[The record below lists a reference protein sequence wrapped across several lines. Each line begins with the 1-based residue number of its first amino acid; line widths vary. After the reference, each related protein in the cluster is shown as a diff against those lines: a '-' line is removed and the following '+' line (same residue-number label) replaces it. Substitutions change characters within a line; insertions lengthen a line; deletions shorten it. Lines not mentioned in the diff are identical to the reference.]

1 MNEETNVVA
10 VEEIAAAVQAAGVT
24 GAGGAGFPTHVKFRA
39 QAEIVLANGAEC
51 EPLTHVDKQL
61 MIHHAPQVVAGL
73 RAAIRA
79 TGAERGIIGVKAKSK
94 EAIASLRRELQGAE
108 DITIA
113 ELGNFYPSGDEQV
126 MVYDVLGRIVP
137 EGGIPLDVGVVVNNV
152 ETLYNVSQ
160 ALEGRPVTHKYVTV
174 IGEVARPMTVRV
186 PIGVSIGEVIALAG
200 GATVP
205 NPLVLDGGA
214 MMGHIAG
221 SLDDRVTKRT
231 KILLV
236 LPFEHELSVQ
246 RRRPRSA
253 FELRAISACDQCYF
267 CTDYCPRHAQ
277 GHRIQP
283 HKLILL
289 LASGVP
295 LTDEEMSIAML
306 CCECRTCNY
315 ACPVHLQPADIA
327 IAIKHDLIKGGLKN
341 PYHDQTGVNPF
352 RDFRRVPLNRLQARL
367 GLTRYNLPAPLT
379 DVPATFPCV
388 RLLLHQHTG
397 APARPV
403 VRPGDHVAVGDLV
416 GEIPEGALG
425 ARVHASIAGVVTS
438 VTSEAVTVEANG
450 HG

>member
-174 IGEVARPMTVRV
+174 IGEVARPVTVRV
-186 PIGVSIGEVIALAG
+186 PIGVSIGEVI
-200 GATVP
+200 
-205 NPLVLDGGA
+205 
-214 MMGHIAG
+214 
-221 SLDDRVTKRT
+221 
-231 KILLV
+231 V
-236 LPFEHELSVQ
+236 LPGARLSPTLRA
-246 RRRPRSA
+246 RRRRDDGPHRREPGRPR
-253 FELRAISACDQCYF
+253 DQ
-267 CTDYCPRHAQ
+267 A
-277 GHRIQP
+277 
-283 HKLILL
+283 
-289 LASGVP
+289 
-295 LTDEEMSIAML
+295 
-306 CCECRTCNY
+306 
-315 ACPVHLQPADIA
+315 
-327 IAIKHDLIKGGLKN
+327 
-341 PYHDQTGVNPF
+341 
-352 RDFRRVPLNRLQARL
+352 
-367 GLTRYNLPAPLT
+367 
-379 DVPATFPCV
+379 
-388 RLLLHQHTG
+388 HQD
-397 APARPV
+397 PARPPL
-403 VRPGDHVAVGDLV
+403 RA
-416 GEIPEGALG
+416 
-425 ARVHASIAGVVTS
+425 
-438 VTSEAVTVEANG
+438 
-450 HG
+450 

>member
-1 MNEETNVVA
+1 MSEEANVIA
-10 VEEIAAAVQAAGVT
+10 VKEIAAAVQAAGVT
-24 GAGGAGFPTHVKFRA
+24 GAGGAGFPTHVKFRS

-61 MIHHAPQVVAGL
+61 MIHHAPEVVDGL
-73 RAAIRA
+73 RAAMQA
-79 TGAERGIIGVKAKSK
+79 TGARQGIVCVKSK
-94 EAIASLRRELQGAE
+94 SKDAITAVRQALQGAE

-126 MVYDVLGRIVP
+126 MVYDVLGRVVP
-137 EGGIPLDVGVVVNNV
+137 EGGIPLDVGVVVNNI
-152 ETLYNVSQ
+152 ETLVNVSR
-160 ALEGRPVTHKYVTV
+160 ALQGQPVTHTYITV
-174 IGEVARPMTVRV
+174 AGQVARPATVRV
-186 PIGVSIGEVIALAG
+186 PVGITLGEVIALAG
-200 GATVP
+200 GATVA

-214 MMGHIAG
+214 MMGQIAG
-221 SLDDRVTKRT
+221 GLDDIVTKRT

-236 LPFEHELSVQ
+236 LPVEHELSVE

-277 GHRIQP
+277 GHRIEP
-283 HKLILL
+283 HKLILM

-295 LTDEEMSIAML
+295 LTNDEMSIAML

-341 PYHDQTGVNPF
+341 PYHDQTEVNPF
-352 RDFRRVPLNRLQARL
+352 RDYRRVPLNRLEARL
-367 GLTRYNLPAPLT
+367 GLTRYDAPAPLI
-379 DVPATFPCV
+379 DVEAEFPCV
-388 RLLLHQHTG
+388 RLMLHQHTG

-403 VRPGDHVAVGDLV
+403 VRPGDRVSVGDLV

-438 VTSEAVTVEANG
+438 VTSEAVIVEANG